1 MPIPNAT
8 YPFDPT
14 GTAASNL
21 ITDERQLIPA
31 ENSKG
36 FVLMIPFLAPY
47 FRSSMQIVH
56 LQNGRVLVPDVD
68 YACTHYFYEATTK
81 IGQPIYGSI
90 TFLDKTLSGTV
101 ALRYQTIGGEWTID
115 EQQIEQILANT
126 LLNPR
131 VATWEQI
138 VDLPHQFPPID
149 HPHDVNDDMGR
160 MENVIDAIY
169 TITDAILQVGEGA
182 SEAHI
187 NNHNN
192 PHEVTAAQVG
202 LGMVVNAPMATPQE
216 AIDGA
221 ATNRYINPML
231 MRTAVMAWVGN
242 QLNDHIANQGNPH
255 GVNKSQVGLGN
266 VPDYPMAT
274 APEAAEGTAPNRF
287 MSPSL
292 TTSLVQAILAGTLGV
307 HEARRDNPHGVNA
320 GQIGLGNVPNYPMAT
335 PSQAL
340 AGMVEAAFMSPFL
353 TKLLVDAYIG
363 DTLYG
368 HIADHDNPHAVT
380 KKQVGLEYVLNL
392 PLASLQEAVEGVA
405 DSGYITPRLMYAA
418 YSAWNDGSG
427 TGGLGAHLLDH
438 DNPHEVTAAQV
449 GAYTKAETDAL
460 LGDKVNRGETVNNST
475 RLGGRTADD
484 IISAATN
491 KYTWPAVNPETVD
504 DGSGGSIIING
515 GETWTLLGYYV
526 PSPDNDPTINP
537 PSDIAFYYFGGEG
550 RDSNDVPSYMVRLN
564 IYSVVSMSVEQLSGI
579 GDGISFGYVKDAV
592 TGSVSIYSKNPPL
605 RNPISV
611 VTLSDNSDAMGG
623 DMAPEDQAPV
633 NFTPADSFT
642 GYENGT
648 NPDAVAGE
656 VSFGHNSLLL
666 WSQEPG
672 LILSEINV
680 VEDDDDLPEAIASEG
695 NLKEEL
701 GDWLRL
707 SSLDNKDRDAEP
719 EENLEWYWS
728 GNDLNHDTATTSLV
742 TLRSPELYQD
752 YNFEVDLTIGDQTGA
767 ANGSIGVC
775 VASARV
781 NGLDYSIHAMRYG
794 AIPSNTNHKLLTV
807 GLSIGQAE
815 EFDLGSLNGTLA
827 PISNWTTGNTC
838 RIRVTRVGDIITI
851 KTSNFSS
858 SNVDEGET
866 VTIDLSTDPRLAA
879 LRRPTAWGVAKFNSP
894 DSSFVVIARPDQ
906 YQPYIKLVTDVD
918 GNDTSTI
925 HRYNGTN
932 WITQNLK
939 LNQYFVKPGR
949 LIYSGLTC
957 IQYMARRDG
966 TLKRLPTVAFSRDG
980 VTILTP

>member
-36 FVLMIPFLAPY
+36 FVLMIPFFAPY
-47 FRSSMQIVH
+47 FRSSMKIVH
-56 LQNGRVLVPDVD
+56 LQNGRELVPDVD

-90 TFLDKTLSGTV
+90 TILDKTLSGTV
-101 ALRYQTIGGEWTID
+101 AMRYQTIGGEWTID

-160 MENVIDAIY
+160 MENVIEAIY

-187 NNHNN
+187 NNRNN

-202 LGMVVNAPMATPQE
+202 LGSVVNAPMATPQE
-216 AIDGA
+216 AIDGVA
-221 ATNRYINPML
+221 GNRYINPITL
-231 MRTAVMAWVGN
+231 RAAVSAWVGN
-242 QLNDHIANQGNPH
+242 QLTEHIANQNNPH
-255 GVNKSQVGLGN
+255 GVTKSQVGLGN

-274 APEAAEGTAPNRF
+274 APEAADGTAPNRL
-287 MSPSL
+287 MSPSA
-292 TTSLVQAILAGTLGV
+292 TSTLVQAILATTLGV

-320 GQIGLGNVPNYPMAT
+320 GQIGLGNVPNYGMAT
-335 PSQAL
+335 PPQAL
-340 AGMVEAAFMSPFL
+340 AGLVETALMSPFL
-353 TKLLVDAYIG
+353 TKLFVDAYIG

-380 KKQVGLEYVLNL
+380 KKQVGLEHVVNL
-392 PLASLQEAVEGVA
+392 PIAALQDAIDGTT
-405 DSGYITPRLMYAA
+405 DSGYMTPRLAYAA
-418 YSAWNDGSG
+418 YSAWTDGSG
-427 TGGLGAHLLDH
+427 AGGLAAHLLDH
-438 DNPHEVTAAQV
+438 DNPHEVTATQV
-449 GAYTKAETDAL
+449 GAYSKAEADVL
-460 LGDKVNRGETVNNST
+460 VGDKVNRGETVTNST
-475 RLGGRTADD
+475 RLGGRTVDD

-491 KYTWPAVNPETVD
+491 KYTWAAVNPETVD
-504 DGSGGSIIING
+504 DGNGGTIVING
-515 GETWTLLGYYV
+515 DETWTLLGFYM
-526 PSPDNDPTINP
+526 PDPTNDPSINP
-537 PSDIAFYYFGGEG
+537 PSDIAFYYFGGEA

-579 GDGISFGYVKDAV
+579 GDGISFGYAKDAV
-592 TGSVSIYSKNPPL
+592 TGSISIYSKNPPL

-623 DMAPEDQAPV
+623 TLPPSDVAPM
-633 NFTPADSFT
+633 NYTPADSFS
-642 GYENGT
+642 GFENGT

-656 VSFGHNSLLL
+656 LSFGHNPLLL

-680 VEDDDDLPEAIASEG
+680 VEDDADLPDAIAAEG

-701 GDWLRL
+701 GDWLRQSAL
-707 SSLDNKDRDAEP
+707 GNKGRDAAP
-719 EENLEWYWS
+719 AENLDWYWE
-728 GNDLNHDTATTSLV
+728 GTELKHDSVTTSLI
-742 TLRSPELYQD
+742 TLRAPDLYQD

-767 ANGSIGVC
+767 ADGSVGVC

-794 AIPSNTNHKLLTV
+794 DTPSNTNHKLLTV
-807 GLSIGQAE
+807 GLNIGQAE
-815 EFDLGSLNGTLA
+815 EMDLGSVNGTLA

-838 RIRVTRVGDIITI
+838 KIRVTRTGNIITI

-866 VTIDLSTDPRLAA
+866 VTIDLDSDPRLVA
-879 LRRPTAWGVAKFNSP
+879 LRRPTAWGVAKFHSP
-894 DSSFVVIARPDQ
+894 MSSFTVVTRPDQ
-906 YQPYIKLVTDVD
+906 YQPYIKVVADID
-918 GNDTSTI
+918 GNDASTI
-925 HRYNGTN
+925 HRYNGTS

-966 TLKRLPTVAFSRDG
+966 TLKKLPTVAFSRDG